1 MEACASFNRKA
12 PGLPIGR
19 RAGLA
24 FSRGAGSTRG
34 MADTPE
40 IPEATDPFEKRV
52 AISIAVLAVIMSLVG
67 NLGDN
72 SKTEAII
79 KTNEASNKW
88 GHFQAKS
95 IKGQMAGMQGELLA
109 ALGGAQPDEARA
121 KEIARLHSEATRYEE
136 ERAEIK
142 KHAEELQHEATH
154 DSAINDRCDLAS
166 LMLQIAVVICSVAI
180 LSRWHT
186 IWFAGLA
193 LGLAGALA
201 GATAFLL

>member
-1 MEACASFNRKA
+1 M
-12 PGLPIGR
+12 GR

-24 FSRGAGSTRG
+24 FSRGAVSTRG

-52 AISIAVLAVIMSLVG
+52 AISIAVIAIVLSFVG

-72 SKTEAII
+72 AKTDAII
-79 KTNEASNKW
+79 KTNEASNQW
-88 GHFQAKS
+88 GYFQAKS

-109 ALGGAQPDEARA
+109 VLGGAQPDEARA
-121 KEIARLHSEATRYEE
+121 KEIARLHSAATRYEE

-180 LSRWHT
+180 LSRWHA

-193 LGLAGALA
+193 LGLAGAIA